1 MNTAPFS
8 YSISQNFN
16 QIANKRYIESVFNS
30 NKISQTDLLNKFQ
43 NLYFDYLIALKKGD
57 LSLVADRLED
67 NFRRQSEFFLDLTDS
82 IDLVKNDKFEGPIKQ
97 MIFENVLV
105 KGVYANRDLND
116 SSKNYKYY
124 NREEQHGIRYF
135 VHK

>member
-1 MNTAPFS
+1 M
-8 YSISQNFN
+8 
-16 QIANKRYIESVFNS
+16 
-30 NKISQTDLLNKFQ
+30 
-43 NLYFDYLIALKKGD
+43 
-57 LSLVADRLED
+57 ADRLED